1 MSGRGNWPCDTA
13 ATGTPV
19 RQGANS
25 SREPAVPG
33 VSGKM
38 GSAAPAAG
46 GGTEGPGT
54 RSQGAF
60 VVPGTGTARRRRG
73 DTEMSDQ
80 RPETIALHGGQ
91 VADPTTGARAVPIYQ
106 TTSYVFEDT
115 QHAAD
120 LFALKVPGNIYTRI
134 MNPTQ
139 DVLEQRVTALE
150 GGIAAV
156 ATASGQSAVTYSVL
170 NIARAGDNIISVST
184 LYGGTYNLFAHTLPQ
199 YGIEVRWAD
208 PDDPGAVAALVDEN
222 TKLVFAETIGNP
234 KLNVVDI
241 RAWADAAHAAGLP
254 LIVDNTVPT
263 PLLCRV
269 FDLGADVAV
278 HSATKYIGGH
288 GTTIGGVV
296 VDSGKF
302 DWVAHADRYPG
313 LTKPDPSYH
322 GVVWADALGPAAYI
336 GRVRTVLLRNTG
348 AAISP
353 FNAFLLL
360 QGLETLPLRIERHS
374 TNALAVAQH
383 LEAHEAVTWVNYPG
397 LDSSPYKAVADKTL
411 TGGYGGLVTFGITGG
426 REAGQTFIEGLELF
440 SHLANIGDA
449 KSLAIHNA
457 STTHSQ
463 LNDEELEA
471 SGVTQDTVRLS
482 VGIEHIDDIIEDLN
496 QALVKAAVPVAV

>member
-1 MSGRGNWPCDTA
+1 
-13 ATGTPV
+13 
-19 RQGANS
+19 
-25 SREPAVPG
+25 
-33 VSGKM
+33 
-38 GSAAPAAG
+38 
-46 GGTEGPGT
+46 
-54 RSQGAF
+54 
-60 VVPGTGTARRRRG
+60 
-73 DTEMSDQ
+73 MSDQ

-336 GRVRTVLLRNTG
+336 GRVRTVLLRNIG

-411 TGGYGGLVTFGITGG
+411 SGGYGGLVTFGITGG